1 MPKSPAKIVCAAML
15 MVDTHVVTGIHH
27 FSPEMVATLK
37 RLYGEKYHVF
47 VQEQGFVD
55 ASGSFLTR
63 KQAWR
68 RAIETGQIPPPPD
81 DFTALLL
88 SHDLFSEDLY

>member
-1 MPKSPAKIVCAAML
+1 ML
-15 MVDTHVVTGIHH
+15 MADTHVVTGIRH
-27 FSPEMVATLK
+27 FSPEMRTTLK

-55 ASGSFLTR
+55 ARGTFLTR

-68 RAIETGQIPPPPD
+68 RAIETGQIPTPPD
-81 DFTALLL
+81 DFTSHIL